1 VVAVVPAAGIG
12 RRFGRG
18 GDKLFFNLLG
28 RPVLVWTLEA
38 LQKVSEISE
47 VVVVVRRG
55 DLGATEALLSEHGIT
70 KVRAVVAGGR
80 ERQDSVYKGI
90 QQVLD
95 GDAVV
100 LVHDGARPLVT
111 GELVMRCLGALG
123 DCDGVV
129 AAVPVKD
136 TVKRVTACGGK
147 RGASL
152 VVLKTVERACLWAV
166 QTPQV
171 FWSGTLRAAHE
182 KARHEGFYATDD
194 AGLVERYGGRVS
206 VVVGSYGNIKITTP
220 EDVII
225 AEALCRAG
233 GGL

>member
-1 VVAVVPAAGIG
+1 MVPAAGLG

-18 GDKLFFNLLG
+18 GGKLFFSLLG

-38 LQKVSEISE
+38 LQKVSAIAEI
-47 VVVVVRRG
+47 VVVVRKG
-55 DLGATEALLSEHGIT
+55 DLAATAALLPEHGIT

-80 ERQDSVYKGI
+80 ERQDSVYKGM
-90 QQVLD
+90 QQVPD
-95 GDAVV
+95 RDAVV

-111 GELVMRCLGALG
+111 GEVVMRCLGALG
-123 DCDGVV
+123 DSDGAV

-136 TVKRVTACGGK
+136 TVKEVTACAGK
-147 RGASL
+147 RGTSL
-152 VVLKTVERACLWAV
+152 FVRKTVERSCLWAV

-171 FWSGTLRAAHE
+171 FRSSTLRAAHE

-194 AGLVERYGGRVS
+194 AGLVEHYGGRVS
-206 VVVGSYGNIKITTP
+206 VVPGSYGNIKITTS